1 MSDYD
6 YVVVGGGSAGCVV
19 AGRLSED
26 PSCRVL
32 LLEAGRSDR
41 TTFCKKPGMISLIH
55 TIPQIKKKFDWGYYT
70 EPNSRTLERKIPYAR
85 GKVLGGSSAINGMV
99 FVRGNRAN
107 FDAWAA
113 EGCDG
118 WSYDDVLPYFKRME
132 TFSGSASDY
141 RGDAGPVQVTL
152 QADVS
157 PASSIFREVA
167 ASVCGVAQTDD
178 YNGAEQ
184 EGFGLCQMNLKDGV
198 RSSTA
203 EAYIHPVLAE
213 RDNLD
218 VEIGAHVRR
227 VVIDNGK
234 ATGVEVG
241 KNGSAKVINA
251 STEVILSS
259 GVIGSAQILM
269 TSGVG
274 PAEHLQALDIDVAA
288 DLPVGQNLHDH
299 LFVPLVFLAP
309 EAGHRGTARHFFWGM
324 MKEYTAGGTWFGKS
338 VFEVLGFV
346 KTDASQSCPNLQIHS
361 LPWAYPAPN
370 QDAPGRPVVDLRPA
384 ITVQPTLIYPESRG
398 EMRLRSADPDEAP
411 IIDPCYLDAQ
421 ADRDTLMRGIE
432 IVREIMNA
440 DELAGAING
449 EIEPGPSF
457 ADAKALAEELPKRV
471 HTVYHPVGTCRMGS
485 DERAVV
491 DPELR
496 VRGIENLRVADAAIM
511 PSITG
516 GNTNAPAIMIGEK
529 AADLIRGSSAS

>member
-152 QADVS
+152 QDDVS